1 MANSV
6 LDSLDGRDK
15 INEVK
20 MWISGYRT
28 IGKFTV
34 LVEGIDDVKVYEKF
48 FLKEK
53 VIVCPTNGCAKLV
66 ELVDGLNK
74 IHLESN
80 FIGIKDADY
89 DVLNHVSYPYP
100 NLFMTDK
107 HDLETM
113 MISEEAL
120 ENIMKEFLRYEDM
133 KKERIELNV
142 QDFLQ
147 KAIEKIR
154 SLSYFRWYND
164 LSRIKLSFGTLK
176 LSTMLKVDSTLSYD
190 CCLAFITRLNPDATF
205 IPTSRMLAD
214 FENSHSGQIDTYQL
228 LRGHDLCE
236 MLSLLLQSHPYSYAK
251 SHVSDDKIEASL
263 RLVYSGEQFRKTQLY
278 ASITTWFES
287 NGYHDMMAC

>member
-6 LDSLDGRDK
+6 LDSLDGRDE
-15 INEVK
+15 INEMK
-20 MWISGYRT
+20 ILISGHRT

-53 VIVCPTNGCAKLV
+53 VIVYPTNGCAKLV

-74 IHLESN
+74 NHLESN

-113 MISEEAL
+113 MISEETL

-147 KAIEKIR
+147 EAIEKIR

-176 LSTMLKVDSTLSYD
+176 F
-190 CCLAFITRLNPDATF
+190 CLLLINGHFVCHDTTYNIKNIFYTNTF
-205 IPTSRMLAD
+205 IYNVT
-214 FENSHSGQIDTYQL
+214 I
-228 LRGHDLCE
+228 
-236 MLSLLLQSHPYSYAK
+236 SLIYCRVAN
-251 SHVSDDKIEASL
+251 
-263 RLVYSGEQFRKTQLY
+263 
-278 ASITTWFES
+278 ITNILFIFV
-287 NGYHDMMAC
+287 